1 MPTAEDH
8 AGQGRVLA
16 SAVLRGLLLAGTLFV
31 AVPTILAALLF
42 ITVFGVDVWKLTLF
56 IGLTLWETESDM
68 VAGENDGY
76 LQGNLEALTDLLQGA
91 PVRQHLEVSLR
102 A

>member
-1 MPTAEDH
+1 MYARMMRFQVRPGMIDRMIDVVRDSLVPIAHARPGFRGGIALTERTAGE
-8 AGQGRVLA
+8 
-16 SAVLRGLLLAGTLFV
+16 
-31 AVPTILAALLF
+31 I
-42 ITVFGVDVWKLTLF
+42 